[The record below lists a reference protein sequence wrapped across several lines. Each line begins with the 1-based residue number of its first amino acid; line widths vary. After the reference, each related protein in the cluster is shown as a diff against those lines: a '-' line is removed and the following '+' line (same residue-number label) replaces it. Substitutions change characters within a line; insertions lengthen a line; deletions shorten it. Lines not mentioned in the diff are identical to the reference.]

1 MTTTYAILSTALF
14 ALMGFMLS
22 GEHVITRALRFT
34 CICMTVFGLVITL
47 NQAGFL
53 IEAPAGMRWF

>member
-1 MTTTYAILSTALF
+1 MTITYAILSMLLF
-14 ALMGFMLS
+14 ALLAFMLS
-22 GEHVITRALRFT
+22 GDHVITRVLRFM
-34 CICMTVFGLVITL
+34 CICMTVYGLVITL